1 MEQLVSQAGGEP
13 GGVVVAPVLVLEVLL
28 ARMVSVVVPAAAG
41 PVAVVV
47 MPDTVVVMPDTVVV
61 VSAAV
66 VAVSAAVVVVPAEV
80 LVEVG
85 VVAATAVHVGR
96 SNS

>member
-1 MEQLVSQAGGEP
+1 VEQLVSQAGGEP

-28 ARMVSVVVPAAAG
+28 ARMVSVVVPAIVG

-47 MPDTVVVMPDTVVV
+47 VPDTVVV

-66 VAVSAAVVVVPAEV
+66 VVVSAAVVVVPAEV
-80 LVEVG
+80 LVVVVVEVG
-85 VVAATAVHVGR
+85 VVADTAVHVGR
-96 SNS
+96 SNT